1 MNINDVL
8 SRATPSIEW
17 TYDKKM
23 DVFATVEGTKPNGA
37 DFVEFKEIHKKVPCR
52 VSVRNL
58 VNTEQNE
65 AHQLKTEHKIFCP
78 PKFTI
83 KAGSKLVVDGV
94 QYLTSE
100 DPMVYVTHQEIV
112 VRRHE
117 WL

>member
-1 MNINDVL
+1 MSL
-8 SRATPSIEW
+8 
-17 TYDKKM
+17 
-23 DVFATVEGTKPNGA
+23 
-37 DFVEFKEIHKKVPCR
+37 FV
-52 VSVRNL
+52 
-58 VNTEQNE
+58 TEQNE
-65 AHQLKTEHKIFCP
+65 AHQLKTEHKIFCS

-83 KAGSKLVVDGV
+83 KAGSKLIVNGV